1 MAAKLAATPAA
12 PEANDRGTPIGG
24 TLEGVDGGRPRSG
37 QSTGGGGSTGTS
49 KSYAT
54 AGGVLAG
61 LARSMQRMVAS
72 RSISGGS
79 FGQLDPGGRR
89 RTEQSSTAFGDLDS
103 AGRVPSGNRS
113 CPLTLVDEAAGVRQT

>member
-1 MAAKLAATPAA
+1 MEVRYETV
-12 PEANDRGTPIGG
+12 
-24 TLEGVDGGRPRSG
+24 TLYDPLVSAVGARLRLVILDACRNNP
-37 QSTGGGGSTGTS
+37 
-49 KSYAT
+49 
-54 AGGVLAG
+54 

-79 FGQLDPGGRR
+79 FGQLDAGGRR

-113 CPLTLVDEAAGVRQT
+113 CPLTLVDEVAGVRQT